1 MTRIKQLTKQV
12 RKISRQGASLSNFVS
27 ILIDTWPL
35 GRCML
40 KRFGWKSFLS
50 FWVTKLFISD
60 EGGEFDLIAPLYR
73 IFPALAYRPYKI
85 EIEHTTACNKKC
97 RFCAHTHW
105 EEKQEQMSF
114 EVFKRIVDNTSRL
127 KWINMAGI
135 GSSFLNPDFL
145 KMIEYA
151 RAKHINVNFVDE
163 FDFFDED
170 KARKVIELGINSIYV
185 SFDAAT
191 KKTYEMMKKGCDFDR
206 SLGNIRTFLRLKAKM
221 NSLFPVLHFRYV
233 VTTLNYMEMPEYIKL
248 IYSLENRGIRSRV
261 EFIGLITF
269 PGIERFYM
277 PFEAVPE
284 DIMVKTLE
292 NAIKTNI
299 KLHFTHAGACLPSM
313 TKCTRWAEP
322 FILVNGDV
330 ISDCAILL
338 QSRRD
343 FLRETSFG
351 NVFQEPLI
359 RIWRSEHYKNFRKLV
374 VTKKGKVPKSCLNC
388 SAFNTAERS
397 SKFGVLE

>member
-1 MTRIKQLTKQV
+1 MTRIQQLTKQA
-12 RKISRQGASLSNFVS
+12 RKISRQGASLSNFVR

-35 GRCML
+35 GRYML

-60 EGGEFDLIAPLYR
+60 EGGEFDLVAPLYR

-97 RFCAHTHW
+97 RFCAHAHW

-114 EVFKRIVDNTSRL
+114 EVFKQIIDSTSHL

-135 GSSFLNPDFL
+135 GSSFLNPDFF

-163 FDFFDED
+163 FDLFEEN
-170 KARKVIELGINSIYV
+170 KARKVIDLGINSIYV

-191 KKTYEMMKKGCDFDR
+191 KETYEMMKKGCNFDR
-206 SLGNIRTFLRLKAKM
+206 SLGNIRTLLKLKEKM
-221 NSLFPVLHFRYV
+221 NSPFPVLHFRYV
-233 VTTLNYMEMPEYIKL
+233 VTTLNYMEMPGYIEF
-248 IYSLENRGIRSRV
+248 IYSLENRGLRSRV

-277 PFEAVPE
+277 PFEEIPE
-284 DIMVKTLE
+284 DIMAKTLE
-292 NAIKTNI
+292 NAVKYNI
-299 KLHFTHAGACLPSM
+299 NLYFTHASACLPSM

-338 QSRRD
+338 QSRRN
-343 FLRETSFG
+343 FLRATSFG
-351 NVFQEPLI
+351 NVFQEPLMH
-359 RIWRSEHYKNFRKLV
+359 IWRSEHYKNFRKLI
-374 VTKKGKVPKSCLNC
+374 VTKNGRVPKSCLNC
-388 SAFNTAERS
+388 SAFNTLERS